1 MEISPLP
8 DPEVRALT
16 AKRRT
21 YIQHHYL
28 RKLTKCLSLPAHH
41 EFVPWGTLR
50 AQLIAKGL
58 PSIDDEL
65 AGFEQSYA
73 KFLDVIDAHHPGS
86 WNGEVYKVPCK
97 LLFSVQLTIN

>member
-1 MEISPLP
+1 VNILLLP

-21 YIQHHYL
+21 YITSL
-28 RKLTKCLSLPAHH
+28 FEKLTKCLSLPAHH

-58 PSIDDEL
+58 PFIDDEL

-73 KFLDVIDAHHPGS
+73 KFLDVIAAHHPGS
-86 WNGEVYKVPCK
+86 WNGQVYKLPCK